1 MSFIYKTT
9 FMTRPTFLVTNDD
22 GIHVYF
28 IHALVKALSHYG
40 TTYVAAP
47 ADEQSWVGRRVS
59 RIGEVK
65 VQPYTGIEGI
75 TGWQVDGTPSDAA
88 NIALSHLL
96 PIKPDVVVSGIN
108 VGWNAMLPILYSSG
122 TVAGAL
128 EGASWGLP
136 AIALSMHLEGNDF
149 ELVKDDSA
157 NPPESIKHRVDTAAK
172 LGAKFASEKVGE
184 VNKNNLVYNVNFP
197 THPKPDT
204 PWIITQPGNIKLGSL
219 FRETE
224 PGNFSF
230 QYNEHT
236 ERTSPNGLP
245 SDFEVFS
252 KGNISLSKLN
262 FNNLS

>member
-1 MSFIYKTT
+1 
-9 FMTRPTFLVTNDD
+9 MTEPTFLVTNDD
-22 GIHVYF
+22 GIRVYF
-28 IHALVKALSHYG
+28 IHALVKALSNYG

-59 RIGEVK
+59 RTGEVK
-65 VQPYTGIEGI
+65 VWPYTGIEGI
-75 TGWQVDGTPSDAA
+75 KGWQVEGTPSDAI

-96 PIKPDVVVSGIN
+96 PVKPDVVVSGIN

-136 AIALSMHLEGNDF
+136 GIALSIHLEGTDF
-149 ELVKDDSA
+149 DLVKNDSV
-157 NPPESIKHRVDTAAK
+157 NPSESIKNRIDIAAE

-184 VNKNNLVYNVNFP
+184 VNKSNLVYNVNFP

-204 PWIITQPGNIKLGSL
+204 PWILTQPGHIKLGAL

-224 PGNFSF
+224 AGTFTF
-230 QYNEHT
+230 HYNEDT

-252 KGNISLSKLN
+252 QGNISLSKLN